1 MGVAAKRIDAVH
13 YPESDDM
20 GEHELQRFIAELLRP
35 LIARWLQRQLRVA
48 RAGADTF
55 FYFVEGDP
63 RRVRAP
69 DVYVI
74 DGVSQDALEVG
85 SWKTWEG
92 NRPSF
97 ALEIAG
103 DDYKKDYL
111 EAPAD
116 YDAMGVTEAVIFD
129 PWATAKS
136 RKRVRWQVYR
146 RVAKKG
152 FVRVESTMSD
162 RVYCESLGAWLRR
175 VEVDGHVRLRVG
187 FGDGGEEL
195 VPTDAEVA
203 EAERTVRRITEAQA
217 SAERLARQAAEEH
230 ARIEKTA
237 REKAE
242 AELASVRAELERLR
256 RGG

>member
-1 MGVAAKRIDAVH
+1 MGVAAKRIEAVY

-35 LIARWLQRQLRVA
+35 LIARWLQRESRVA

-63 RRVRAP
+63 RRYRAP

-74 DGVSQDALEVG
+74 DGVSQDAPEVG

-92 NRPSF
+92 HRPSF
-97 ALEIAG
+97 ALEIVG
-103 DDYKKDYL
+103 DDYKKDYRD
-111 EAPAD
+111 APAD

-129 PWATAKS
+129 PWATARS
-136 RKRVRWQVYR
+136 RKRVRWQVFR
-146 RVAKKG
+146 RSARKG
-152 FVRVESTMSD
+152 LVCVESTMED
-162 RVYCESLGAWLRR
+162 RVQSRSLGAWLRR

-187 FGDGGEEL
+187 SGERGEEL

-203 EAERTVRRITEAQA
+203 EAERTVRRVLEAQA
-217 SAERLARQAAEEH
+217 NAERLARQSAESH
-230 ARIEKTA
+230 ARAVEV
-237 REKAE
+237 
-242 AELASVRAELERLR
+242 ELAALRAEVERLR
-256 RGG
+256 RGV